1 MCTHKNTYFNFTFY
15 PLPKLIVM
23 GLFAFLLMSNH
34 LNAQILDP
42 QLPDTL
48 QYKLK
53 NTPQEHLDDVYLSV
67 GEFYYSKFTDEG
79 FAASLEYYLKALGL
93 SEQYKHQKTGALA
106 SYMIGTVYDAL
117 KVEPEK
123 MLKYYLLAYKNETEA
138 NAKSTLLY
146 NLAHAYNLLN
156 DSLHST
162 EYVLLMS
169 KSKEDFKED
178 QDIFEKISLL
188 EANMHLQNRNI
199 PLFMTQFEAINKTRT
214 YNNGRFPYKRM
225 FTLCNWQYLHEK
237 GQYQAA
243 IQYLEKELTET
254 KTDSSLLIEN
264 IIRSY
269 QKSNDTL
276 AILHWQGFLKKYE
289 NTHVNDSLKKSVT
302 IKLLQAYT
310 NVTDKENT
318 ILSLQNK
325 ATEQKNSFLLY
336 LLLGVALATGVTGYF
351 WYANYRSKLA
361 LAQRNAEKA
370 VLIEEMQH
378 RVKNN
383 LQLMYGLAK
392 RQLPNI
398 EDDPT
403 RQLWKKNMAQIQS
416 MALVHEKFYL
426 TDSSTATFD
435 LRDFVLELLQHF
447 ETIHSSDAVIEKT
460 IEIAANIKVKSSF
473 LVPFGLIA
481 TELFTNSY
489 KHAFG
494 NGLPAYLKINIS
506 IQEENQ
512 LIFRYADSGIIEEK
526 GALHKKATGGTAL
539 IKDLTQQLKGKL
551 LVNTLPNLEYYF
563 IFPN

>member
-1 MCTHKNTYFNFTFY
+1 MCTHKNTYFSLTFY

-23 GLFAFLLMSNH
+23 GLLAFLLMSNH

-53 NTPQEHLDDVYLSV
+53 NTSQEHLDDVYLSV

-169 KSKEDFKED
+169 KSKMDFKGD

-199 PLFMTQFEAINKTRT
+199 PLFMTQFEAINKTRA

-289 NTHVNDSLKKSVT
+289 NAHVNDSLKKSVT

-351 WYANYRSKLA
+351 WYANYRSKIA

>member
-1 MCTHKNTYFNFTFY
+1 MCTHKNTYFNLTFY
-15 PLPKLIVM
+15 SLNKLILAC
-23 GLFAFLLMSNH
+23 LFAFAVMSSH
-34 LNAQILDP
+34 LNAQALDT
-42 QLPDTL
+42 QLPDSL
-48 QYKLK
+48 QLKLK
-53 NTPQEHLDDVYLSV
+53 NTTVEHLDEVYISV
-67 GEFYYSKFTDEG
+67 GEYYYSKFTDIG
-79 FAASLEYYLKALGL
+79 FATSLEYYLKSL
-93 SEQYKHQKTGALA
+93 SLADKYKHVEIAALA

-123 MLKYYLLAYKNETEA
+123 MLKYYLLAYKNETEP

-146 NLAHAYNLLN
+146 NIAHAYNLLK

-162 EYVLLMS
+162 EYVLLM
-169 KSKEDFKED
+169 KEGKKVFKD
-178 QDIFEKISLL
+178 DKDIFEKISLL
-188 EANMHLQNRNI
+188 EANMHLQNGNI
-199 PLFMTQFEAINKTRT
+199 PLFLSQFETVNKTRP
-214 YNNGRFPYKRM
+214 YINGRFPYKRI

-237 GQYQAA
+237 GYYLQAV
-243 IQYLEKELTET
+243 QYLKKELGET
-254 KTDSSLLIEN
+254 TTDSSLFMEN
-264 IIRSY
+264 IVQSY
-269 QKSNDTL
+269 QKLGDTL
-276 AILHWQGFLKKYE
+276 AMQPWQNALKQYE
-289 NTHVNDSLKKSVT
+289 STHVNDSLKKAIT

-512 LIFRYADSGIIEEK
+512 LIFRYADSGVIEEK
-526 GALHKKATGGTAL
+526 GVLHKKTTGGTAL

-551 LVNTLPNLEYYF
+551 LVNSSPNLEYYF